1 MAVNIPGLIS
11 VIVFYILIL
20 IVGVVA
26 GRKKRSKTVVG
37 IILADRNMSL
47 VVSLFTITA
56 TWIGGGFINGT
67 AEIVAKK
74 GFAWMQAPI
83 GYSLSLIIGGIL
95 FCPRLRRDN
104 CITMLD
110 PFQDRYG
117 GVMGALMCIPQ
128 FLGDLFWTAAILS
141 ALGSTMAIILDLD
154 ETLSVIISAI
164 ISVSYTLVGGLWSV
178 AYTDIVQ
185 LICLSVG
192 LVVAAPFIMTNQA
205 VDLQR
210 IQETWLGEVT
220 LQQTGYFLDRY
231 GLLILGGTTWQEMYQ
246 RTLACR
252 TTRQAVASSVVAGV
266 MCLLLSIPPAVI
278 GFAGS
283 AADWNQT
290 GYMGEIPL
298 TVEQMHFILPMALQ
312 YLCPMTVSILG
323 LGAVS
328 AAVMSSTDS
337 STLCTASVF
346 TKNIYKSIIRKKAL
360 DREMVWVMRVAIVV
374 TGALAAVIA
383 IVVKSVYGLF
393 ILCSDLMYVI
403 LFPQFICVLYISSCN
418 AYGSFVGFMVAFI
431 LRACSGAK
439 LINFPAIIHYPLYNT
454 TDGQLFPFR
463 TLIAVIGFF
472 LIISVSV
479 GTKLLFT
486 RGWISRKYDI
496 FDCFGHLQSSDTADK
511 LEASE
516 MLPESDVKK
525 GKLDTCSRASSDNM

>member
-1 MAVNIPGLIS
+1 MTVNIPGLIS
-11 VIVFYILIL
+11 VIIFYIIIL
-20 IVGVVA
+20 VVGVVA
-26 GRKKRSKTVVG
+26 GRKKKSKTVVG
-37 IILADRNMSL
+37 IILADRNMGI
-47 VVSLFTITA
+47 VMSLFTITA
-56 TWIGGGFINGT
+56 TWVGGGFVNGT

-83 GYSLSLIIGGIL
+83 GYSISLIIGGVF

-104 CITMLD
+104 CVTMFD

-117 GVMGALMCIPQ
+117 RLMGALMCIPQ

-154 ETLSVIISAI
+154 ETLAVIISAV

-178 AYTDIVQ
+178 AYTDVVQ
-185 LICLSVG
+185 LICLTVG
-192 LVVAAPFIMTNQA
+192 LVVAAPFVVNNQA
-205 VDLQR
+205 VDLHR
-210 IQETWLGEVT
+210 IQDTWLGEVS

-231 GLLILGGTTWQEMYQ
+231 GLLILGGITWQEMYQ

-252 TTRQAVASSVVAGV
+252 TTRQAVGSSVAAGI

-290 GYMGEIPL
+290 GYMGDIPL
-298 TVEQMHFILPMALQ
+298 AEEQMHFILPMALQ

-346 TKNIYKSIIRKKAL
+346 TKNIYKSIIRKNAS
-360 DREMVWVMRVAIVV
+360 DREMVWVMRGATVAAGV
-374 TGALAAVIA
+374 LATIIA

-403 LFPQFICVLYISSCN
+403 LFPQFICVLFISSCN
-418 AYGSFVGFMVAFI
+418 TYGSFVGFVVAFT

-439 LINFPAIIHYPLYNT
+439 LINFPAVIHYPFYNQ

-472 LIISVSV
+472 LTISVSV

-486 RGWISRKYDI
+486 RGWISMKYDI
-496 FDCFGHLQSSDTADK
+496 FDCFAPLQCSSTIEEP
-511 LEASE
+511 EAVE
-516 MLPESDVKK
+516 MLPESDGQKEA
-525 GKLDTCSRASSDNM
+525 LDTCSKGLSE